1 MDIIQSFDSN
11 VMKLGNDTF
20 LRFNGRGIS
29 YAEVHESSRRT
40 AALFTRLGVSEGD
53 RIALMCYN
61 TPGFVYAMLGAW
73 RIGAVIVPVN
83 HKMQPPEVDYLLSH
97 SGARLCVFDGALA
110 PVIERLQTR
119 ILPLSTDTPCDG
131 VTHFDTA
138 LDGIEGTDGIALDE
152 KSPAEILYTSG
163 TTGKPKGCVHS
174 HRNLVLTAMNLSLA
188 MSITRE
194 ERFLMTV
201 PIWHSSPLNN
211 WLLGTLYMGGSVVL
225 LREFDPGKF
234 LETVE
239 RERITLCF
247 GPPVIFTAPLA
258 AVPRFDRYDLSS
270 VRAWVY
276 GGGPIGPQVARRLMD
291 AYHTDRFYQVYGM
304 TETGPLG
311 TALYPGEQLS
321 KAGSIGKVAMP
332 GVDLRLGRDDGQEAA
347 AGQVGEIWMRS
358 ETMMLGY
365 LNAPRGHCRFF
376 RGRELVPH
384 RRLGPKGRRRIS
396 VHRRPHERRDHHRR

>member
-1 MDIIQSFDSN
+1 MDIIQTFDSN

-73 RIGAVIVPVN
+73 RIEAVIVPVN

-131 VTHFDTA
+131 ITHFDTA

-211 WLLGTLYMGGSVVL
+211 WLLAPCTWAAASYCSGNSTPGNSWRPWSGNGS
-225 LREFDPGKF
+225 RS
-234 LETVE
+234 
-239 RERITLCF
+239 
-247 GPPVIFTAPLA
+247 ASA
-258 AVPRFDRYDLSS
+258 HLSS
-270 VRAWVY
+270 SPPHSPR
-276 GGGPIGPQVARRLMD
+276 
-291 AYHTDRFYQVYGM
+291 
-304 TETGPLG
+304 
-311 TALYPGEQLS
+311 YPGS
-321 KAGSIGKVAMP
+321 TGTTSAASGP
-332 GVDLRLGRDDGQEAA
+332 GCTEADPSGHRSHDD
-347 AGQVGEIWMRS
+347 
-358 ETMMLGY
+358 
-365 LNAPRGHCRFF
+365 
-376 RGRELVPH
+376 
-384 RRLGPKGRRRIS
+384 
-396 VHRRPHERRDHHRR
+396 